1 MKKQSI
7 WWQKS
12 VFYDKNPLGIGETP
26 PPFGKKN
33 PTKNSV
39 FSDKEILD
47 WERPPPI
54 SKKKIDSF
62 WLLKFWIGWDP
73 PPFRQK
79 NPKKFQSFSD

>member
-1 MKKQSI
+1 MSKKKYFEKLKKKTEYLMKKQSI

-54 SKKKIDSF
+54 SKKK
-62 WLLKFWIGWDP
+62 
-73 PPFRQK
+73 
-79 NPKKFQSFSD
+79 